1 MHRVTGAACR
11 EGVHGGC
18 AGVALSARHAAE
30 RLLACWH
37 SAQSTEEL
45 RASMQVRGDRQRRG
59 AVRAER
65 PVWCAAG
72 CMRRQV
78 IA

>member
-1 MHRVTGAACR
+1 MELLVHRGTGVAGR

-30 RLLACWH
+30 RMLACWH

-45 RASMQVRGDRQRRG
+45 RDSMQVRGDRQRRG
-59 AVRAER
+59 ALRAER
-65 PVWCAAG
+65 PV
-72 CMRRQV
+72 
-78 IA
+78 